1 MAAQDLRQ
9 EGREVD
15 RDRTR
20 ILVEAALCVALA
32 AVLNLVRI
40 WHMPMGGSVS
50 LEMLPIVVFALR
62 RGLVPGMAVGVA
74 YGVVDLFLEPQ
85 VVHWAQFLLDYPVA
99 YAMVG
104 VAGVFHQRGAAQA
117 RVSRVP
123 WARPLAGVAVAGLL
137 RTTVHWVSGF
147 VFFAAYAPAGQPAWI
162 YSLAY
167 NGTYMVPSIIL
178 TAVAAAVV
186 LPVLDRASPPR

>member
-1 MAAQDLRQ
+1 VAQ
-9 EGREVD
+9 
-15 RDRTR
+15 DRTR
-20 ILVEAALCVALA
+20 VIVEAALCVALA

-62 RGLVPGMAVGVA
+62 RGLVPGIAVGAA
-74 YGVVDLFLEPQ
+74 YGLVDLFLEPQ

-104 VAGVFHQRGAAQA
+104 VAGAFRRRAGTGEDVA
-117 RVSRVP
+117 RAS
-123 WARPLAGVAVAGLL
+123 WARPVAAVAVAGVL
-137 RTTVHWVSGF
+137 RTVVHWVSGF
-147 VFFAAYAPAGQPAWI
+147 VFFAAYAPAGQPAWM

-167 NGTYMVPSIIL
+167 NGTYMLPSTLL
-178 TAVAAAVV
+178 TAVAAAAV
-186 LPVLDRASPPR
+186 LPVLDRATPSR

>member
-1 MAAQDLRQ
+1 
-9 EGREVD
+9 VTHH
-15 RDRTR
+15 RTR
-20 ILVEAALCVALA
+20 VLVEAALCVAMA

-62 RGLVPGMAVGVA
+62 RGLAPGMAVGVA
-74 YGVVDLFLEPQ
+74 YGLVDLFLEPQ

-99 YAMVG
+99 FAMVG
-104 VAGVFHQRGAAQA
+104 VAGAFRRANVPDRRPPRTPWLRPIAA
-117 RVSRVP
+117 
-123 WARPLAGVAVAGLL
+123 VAVGGTL
-137 RTTVHWVSGF
+137 RTIVHWVSGF

-167 NGTYMVPSIIL
+167 NGTYMLPATLL
-178 TAVAAAVV
+178 TAVAAAAV
-186 LPVLDRASPPR
+186 LPVLEKAVPAR